1 MNFTDGDAQR
11 LIRLIDERIER
22 AQTRNLEYHVGVV
35 NTVNTTTRVCTV
47 FLFGSGTASDGFQFD
62 LSMTPD
68 VGDAVRVAIRKD
80 NGDRWVNSILSR
92 SVWRMMAGGISLG
105 TTTDPSSATAIKF
118 GADVELGRSAA
129 NVLALAAGDK
139 LDASNLLADGFDW
152 ASAGI
157 SLSLTADVE
166 SELSGIGVSL
176 TTPTSGNFRVW
187 LMGHLRYS
195 HSVAAELEAWVRLR
209 ETGAGG
215 TTIDIPNLQTFQVGA
230 NEEASF
236 TCLGW
241 IDSASSGGARAV
253 ATLVNS
259 QTVFADWSIRA
270 SATGTA
276 TVYTDAT
283 ARYVSNLHA
292 FITRLP

>member
-1 MNFTDGDAQR
+1 MDFTDGDAQR

-22 AQTRNLEYHVGVV
+22 AQSRNLEHHVGVV
-35 NTVNTTTRVCTV
+35 NTVNATTRVCTV

-62 LSMTPD
+62 LTMKPD
-68 VGDAVRVAIRKD
+68 VGDAVRVAIRRD
-80 NGDRWVNSILSR
+80 NGDRWVESILSR
-92 SVWRMMAGGISLG
+92 
-105 TTTDPSSATAIKF
+105 T
-118 GADVELGRSAA
+118 
-129 NVLALAAGDK
+129 VLQ
-139 LDASNLLADGFDW
+139 LDAHTILTEGFDW
-152 ASAGI
+152 ASDSISI
-157 SLSLTADVE
+157 SLSAATE

-176 TTPTSGNFRVW
+176 TTPASGNFRVW
-187 LMGHLRYS
+187 LMGHLRYA

-215 TTIDIPNLQTFQVGA
+215 TTIDIPNLQTFQMGA

-241 IDSASSGGARAV
+241 IDSANAGTPRAV
-253 ATLVNS
+253 ATLTNS

-270 SATGTA
+270 SAAGTA
-276 TVYTDAT
+276 TVYTSAS